1 MLTVKLIKSPS
12 VKHKYRVIFPD
23 KRAIDFG
30 AKGYSDYTIHKN
42 PVRMRAYVVRHG
54 GIVSKRVRK
63 EEDAR
68 TIHREMLRVDKSMKE
83 TWTVSGLYTAGF
95 WSRWLLWS
103 FPSLSQA
110 KMFMAS
116 TFKLRFV

>member
-23 KRAIDFG
+23 KRAVDFG

-54 GIVSKRVRK
+54 GLCLNACVKRK
-63 EEDAR
+63 
-68 TIHREMLRVDKSMKE
+68 TREPFTGRCFA
-83 TWTVSGLYTAGF
+83 WTN
-95 WSRWLLWS
+95 
-103 FPSLSQA
+103 P
-110 KMFMAS
+110 
-116 TFKLRFV
+116 